1 MGTVDICCNFRHGNK
16 KKQLWVFLAMFAV
29 PEILWNPVVNI
40 LYSFFQS
47 GKINPNIFRNSFLL
61 EYKYEPL
68 LKFFIIVQFIGIML
82 TMFYII
88 KYRKNIKNLIFWP
101 LVLICSV
108 SVIIQAFAF
117 YLMILFNPSFP

>member
-1 MGTVDICCNFRHGNK
+1 METK
-16 KKQLWVFLAMFAV
+16 QKKQLWVSLAMFVV

-47 GKINPNIFRNSFLL
+47 EKINPSILRNNFLL
-61 EYKYEPL
+61 EYRYEPL

-88 KYRKNIKNLIFWP
+88 KYGKNIKNLIFWP

-108 SVIIQAFAF
+108 LVIITAFAF

>member
-1 MGTVDICCNFRHGNK
+1 
-16 KKQLWVFLAMFAV
+16 MFIV

-47 GKINPNIFRNSFLL
+47 GKINPNTFRNNFLL
-61 EYKYEPL
+61 EYRYEPL
-68 LKFFIIVQFIGIML
+68 LKFFITVQLIGIML

-88 KYRKNIKNLIFWP
+88 KYRKNVKNLIFWP

-108 SVIIQAFAF
+108 LVIITAFAF